1 MSKLRIG
8 TEITRPPWAEDCR
21 HAGRSG
27 LAGPSCSTVG
37 GMREFLEPTS
47 ILDSDHP
54 EVLAF
59 AEAQGGP
66 GGDPRE
72 TAIRLY
78 YAVRDGIRYDPYN
91 ASTAEEALRASSV
104 LRAGRGWCVS
114 KAVLLSAACRALGIP
129 ARLGFADVRN
139 HLSTERLR
147 ERMKTDV
154 FYYHGYSSIHLD
166 DRWLK
171 ATPAFNI
178 ELCEKFRLLP
188 LEFDGRED
196 SIYHAF
202 DADGHQHMEYVRD
215 RGEYADVPLEA
226 LQRTLREKYPSIAFE
241 ADGADFEQDVAKETH
256 AR

>member
-1 MSKLRIG
+1 
-8 TEITRPPWAEDCR
+8 
-21 HAGRSG
+21 
-27 LAGPSCSTVG
+27 
-37 GMREFLEPTS
+37 MREFLEPTS

-54 EVLAF
+54 EILAF
-59 AEAQGGP
+59 AEAEGGV

-91 ASTAEEALRASSV
+91 AGTDAESLRASSV

-114 KAVLLSAACRALGIP
+114 KAVLLSAACRARGIP

-147 ERMKTDV
+147 RRMKTDV
-154 FYYHGYSSIHLD
+154 FYYHGYSSIRLD

-188 LEFDGRED
+188 LEFDGKQD

-202 DADGHQHMEYVRD
+202 DADGRQHMEYVRD
-215 RGEYADVPLEA
+215 RGEYADVPLEE
-226 LQRTLREKYPSIAFE
+226 LQRTLREKYPAIDFANE
-241 ADGADFEQDVAKETH
+241 GADFEQDVENETR
-256 AR
+256 AS